1 MTLLAS
7 DNSANAQSTM
17 ETIVKQD
24 PERNNHSPSDNSLSD
39 DPAAATAFPI
49 TQDAQVLPQ
58 PASQGWR
65 FWAVFIPMCVATL
78 LAAVEATVAS
88 TALPFIVAE
97 LNSGDLYVWIMNGYL
112 LTRYDRI
119 NHLPSNH

>member
-1 MTLLAS
+1 MLAS
-7 DNSANAQSTM
+7 DNSDNAQPTM

-24 PERNNHSPSDNSLSD
+24 PEKNNHSPSDNSLSD
-39 DPAAATAFPI
+39 DPAAATAFPT
-49 TQDAQVLPQ
+49 TQDAHALPQ

-119 NHLPSNH
+119 DHLPSNH